1 MQFGL
6 LKALLSG
13 SIVFGAVLPVAATAA
28 ERDLATVTASIAPT
42 EFIETIPNQAGSEP
56 FGRAT
61 ARAPRGA
68 LWTKLARITAD
79 IQAAKPALDR
89 CRADRPHCTE
99 AASRFADIIDQAAQR
114 QDRDRLELVNRRIN
128 AAIDYTTDQDQWH
141 VADRWSPPLSDTAD
155 GSFETGKGDC
165 EDFAIAKF
173 VALREA
179 GTPAADLRV
188 LIVRDRS
195 AGDYHA
201 VLGVRLGGGWMLL
214 DNRVS
219 RLVESTDARY
229 FEPLFAVSSV
239 DVSAFSAGG
248 PQLAARV
255 APPPRPARQEPLAT
269 TEAGTILTRFH
280 NFAGL
285 LTSSPRN
292 SPQV

>member
-1 MQFGL
+1 M
-6 LKALLSG
+6 
-13 SIVFGAVLPVAATAA
+13 PVAAATAA
-28 ERDLATVTASIAPT
+28 SHGTAVTAAIAPT
-42 EFIETIPNQAGSEP
+42 EVTQPAPKDLGSEP
-56 FGRAT
+56 FGVIASRASS
-61 ARAPRGA
+61 GA
-68 LWTKLARITAD
+68 LWTKLEQITAD

-89 CRADRPHCTE
+89 CRADRQHCTE
-99 AASRFADIIDQAAQR
+99 AGSRFADIIDQAAQQ
-114 QDRDRLELVNRRIN
+114 QDRARLELVNKRIN
-128 AAIDYTTDQDQWH
+128 AAIDYTTDQEQWH

-201 VLGVRLGGGWMLL
+201 VLGVRLDGNWVLL

-219 RLVESTDARY
+219 RLVESTDATY
-229 FEPLFAVSSV
+229 FQPLFAVASSGV
-239 DVSAFSAGG
+239 TAFSAGDTR
-248 PQLAARV
+248 LAARV
-255 APPPRPARQEPLAT
+255 SPAPQPALQKPVST

-280 NFAGL
+280 NFAGA
-285 LTSSPRN
+285 LTSSPQN